1 MVGQWC
7 NDLKYF
13 IKKIYLGSNHWEV
26 ANLAFYDIILFY
38 RATPRMSTNK
48 KSAKKG
54 SHHFHVDE
62 SDLLCKNGCG
72 FYGNPAWQGFCSK
85 CYREVYQAAK
95 QAQAQHDEQQHR
107 WENSKGVHAC
117 RWENGFSLY
126 SVPRYPRIAF
136 YFINIYLLNFFYSLY
151 WRLYMIWRNV
161 MFIHST
167 TIMLPEFL
175 KLCAFRYKDSVKI

>member
-1 MVGQWC
+1 M
-7 NDLKYF
+7 
-13 IKKIYLGSNHWEV
+13 GSNHWEV

-117 RWENGFSLY
+117 MQWLY
-126 SVPRYPRIAF
+126 CILCPKISSHRILL
-136 YFINIYLLNFFYSLY
+136 YKYLLNFFYSLY

-175 KLCAFRYKDSVKI
+175 KLCAFRYKHSVKI

>member
-1 MVGQWC
+1 MQTKLSNEWCMVGQWC

-126 SVPRYPRIAF
+126 SVWRYPCIAF
-136 YFINIYLLNFFYSLY
+136 YFINTSWIFFT
-151 WRLYMIWRNV
+151 
-161 MFIHST
+161 HST
-167 TIMLPEFL
+167 G
-175 KLCAFRYKDSVKI
+175 DSTWFGGM